1 MIAYARAAF
10 ALGLPLLLSAC
21 LLTPGKFDSTLDI
34 RADRSFTFTYKGEV
48 IATDLSDMTKGL
60 DKTSTDEPSFGNE
73 SGESDEGDAG
83 SDEAVIVNIA
93 APADDAGNA
102 GDTSSKKADNTAKME
117 AIAATL
123 RKEKGFRS
131 ATYLGNNK
139 FAIDYAITSTLT
151 HGFVFPFNTD
161 AEIMFPFIIVEL
173 RGDDRVRVKAPGYAN
188 GADKQK
194 SSSMMGGASGDDAS
208 KFLDGRF
215 TLTTNGEIAS
225 QNQEDGAVTVPGGR
239 QVTWTVTPLTKEAP
253 MAVIRFPAK

>member
-48 IATDLSDMTKGL
+48 IATDLSDMTRGL
-60 DKTSTDEPSFGNE
+60 DKSGTDEPSFGNE
-73 SGESDEGDAG
+73 SGEGDATG
-83 SDEAVIVNIA
+83 DDAVMQNIA
-93 APADDAGNA
+93 WQGEDFGNA
-102 GDTSSKKADNTAKME
+102 SETGDKKADNTAKME
-117 AIAATL
+117 AIAAALT
-123 RKEKGFRS
+123 KEKGFRA

-194 SSSMMGGASGDDAS
+194 SSSMMGSGSGDDAS

-215 TLTTNGEIAS
+215 TLTTNAEIVS
-225 QNQEDGAVTVPGGR
+225 QNQEDGPISVPGGK
-239 QVTWTVTPLTKEAP
+239 QVTWTVSPLTKDAP
-253 MAVIRFPAK
+253 MAVIRFPTK